1 MSVSDI
7 NEKDF
12 EKQVMKSNIPVVVD
26 VWAEW
31 CGPCRLFA
39 PVLEEVSKDF
49 ENKVKFVKLNAD
61 ENQKLVEKYD
71 IMSIP
76 TTLLIE
82 KGEIKS
88 MNIGAVSKEAFKKW
102 LSSNL

>member
-1 MSVSDI
+1 
-7 NEKDF
+7 
-12 EKQVMKSNIPVVVD
+12 
-26 VWAEW
+26 
-31 CGPCRLFA
+31 
-39 PVLEEVSKDF
+39 
-49 ENKVKFVKLNAD
+49 
-61 ENQKLVEKYD
+61 
-71 IMSIP
+71 MSIP

>member
-61 ENQKLVEKYD
+61 ENQKLV
-71 IMSIP
+71 
-76 TTLLIE
+76 
-82 KGEIKS
+82 
-88 MNIGAVSKEAFKKW
+88 
-102 LSSNL
+102 